1 MVALRD
7 YLGKGATTARKQ
19 QETARLA
26 RGGRSRCGSSN
37 RRLLGYGRGGRR
49 RGAVVALD
57 DRSLL
62 VTAKG
67 SVIDRFKIEETEDD
81 VVLSI
86 EGSVTIE
93 HKDGACHLCC
103 SSTADLV
110 WASTGDD
117 RGRWISIPDRSM
129 EEEQRRLRL
138 WLCRKGTD
146 DAERS
151 VPISFVPVD
160 RGGRCAAMTDG

>member
-67 SVIDRFKIEETEDD
+67 SR
-81 VVLSI
+81 
-86 EGSVTIE
+86 
-93 HKDGACHLCC
+93 
-103 SSTADLV
+103 
-110 WASTGDD
+110 
-117 RGRWISIPDRSM
+117 
-129 EEEQRRLRL
+129 
-138 WLCRKGTD
+138 
-146 DAERS
+146 
-151 VPISFVPVD
+151 
-160 RGGRCAAMTDG
+160 